1 VLGTLADRFHPRKD
15 GLVSLAEYHKESVL
29 QDTLLKPGTPLSAQI
44 PPPLVKDS
52 TVSPQALDMFRLI
65 QRLSRR
71 AGYACVNFLETL
83 AEMFKRS
90 LRATRYALA
99 ELIAAG
105 WIERTQTRKG
115 GKSKLFFRPLVS
127 VAGRA
132 RGLFSARPVAG
143 CVAGYSPSKLQ
154 VTPSTPI
161 KKTPVGKEDNNTARS
176 TGDSP
181 EPCPDK
187 GTNLHVAVSILKEI
201 CSDSEAL
208 ELAREASRQK
218 LTEDQ
223 VKRVIAAYRGQLKNI
238 RSKGAWL
245 REALRR
251 GFAPAAPTSD
261 HPSENNERPVRVIAA
276 PPGWELPGEG
286 HGAPKT
292 RAARVSSSASP
303 APSIAPSGNIPRE
316 IPPMASAGVHG
327 GNEGPRGLAQLRAT
341 IEALKVSASAAS

>member
-1 VLGTLADRFHPRKD
+1 MLPTLPSRSPSK
-15 GLVSLAEYHKESVL
+15 GCITSLQEYHKSRGL
-29 QDTLLKPGTPLSAQI
+29 QARDVKSGTPPSAQI
-44 PPPLVKDS
+44 PLPLIKDS
-52 TVSPQALDMFRLI
+52 TVSSQALELFRLI

-127 VAGRA
+127 VSGRA
-132 RGLFSARPVAG
+132 RGLFAADRSAFSARPVAV

-154 VTPSTPI
+154 VTPSSPI
-161 KKTPVGKEDNNTARS
+161 KKTPVGKEDDNTARRAGES
-176 TGDSP
+176 Q
-181 EPCPDK
+181 EPC
-187 GTNLHVAVSILKEI
+187 LVAVSILKEI

-208 ELAREASRQK
+208 ELAREASRHE
-218 LTEDQ
+218 LTEHQ

-238 RSKGAWL
+238 RSRGAWL

-251 GFAPAAPTSD
+251 GFAPAAPTSN
-261 HPSENNERPVRVIAA
+261 HPSENNGRPVRVIAA

-286 HGAPKT
+286 HGVPKT
-292 RAARVSSSASP
+292 RATRVSSSAAP
-303 APSIAPSGNIPRE
+303 ASSGNIPRGM
-316 IPPMASAGVHG
+316 PPMASTGAHDDS
-327 GNEGPRGLAQLRAT
+327 EGLRGLAQLRAT
-341 IEALKVSASAAS
+341 IEALKASASATS